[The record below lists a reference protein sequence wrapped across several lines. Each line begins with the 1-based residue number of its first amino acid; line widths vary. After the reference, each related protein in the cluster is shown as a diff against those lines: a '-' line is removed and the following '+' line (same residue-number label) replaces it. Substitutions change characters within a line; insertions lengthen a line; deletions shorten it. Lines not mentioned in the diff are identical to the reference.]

1 MIAFLTL
8 IPLFFIATF
17 AIDVGWHRGWELL
30 ARRRVGELLFN
41 TVRLV
46 VGCSILCAVI
56 GVGAAW
62 LVERTSLPGRRIW
75 AALLVAPLAVPAF
88 VNGYSWVSLT
98 SAVEGFGGALLIVTL
113 SYFPLVFLPVLA
125 TLRRLDPTLEEAGAT
140 LGQSSI
146 KTFFRV
152 VLPQLRPA
160 ILGGTLLVGLH
171 LLAEFGALQMLRYS
185 TFTTG
190 IYDQYQSSFNGPA
203 ANMLASVLVLFCLLL
218 LILELKAAGRRRY
231 SRVGAGA
238 PHPPEPM
245 QLGRMTVPAVVGF
258 ALLVALSLGVPV
270 GSLAYWLLVGSSTTF
285 DWSSLARAT
294 FTSIGLGAA
303 GAVLAVLAA
312 LPLARL
318 VSRNH
323 SRLATVFERSTYIAS
338 SLPGIVVALA
348 LVTASIRWAQP
359 LYQTLPLLLI
369 AYVLMFLPRALVTAR
384 SAFKQLPPIYDEVS
398 YSLGVG
404 RVDTLRRVTIP
415 VIAPG
420 LAAGAA
426 LVFIAVATEL
436 TATLLLAPLG
446 VNTLA
451 TEFWDR
457 SSSVAFGAAAP
468 YASLMVLISLPA
480 TFLLLRASRRAIDL

>member
-1 MIAFLTL
+1 MGGRAHDAPRPATL
-8 IPLFFIATF
+8 GGAACCAARRTGLRQRLRLGVS
-17 AIDVGWHRGWELL
+17 DVG
-30 ARRRVGELLFN
+30 
-41 TVRLV
+41 
-46 VGCSILCAVI
+46 
-56 GVGAAW
+56 
-62 LVERTSLPGRRIW
+62 GRRLW
-75 AALLVAPLAVPAF
+75 WCPSDCHLVLLSV
-88 VNGYSWVSLT
+88 
-98 SAVEGFGGALLIVTL
+98 GF
-113 SYFPLVFLPVLA
+113 SPVLA

-140 LGQSSI
+140 LGQSSAQ
-146 KTFFRV
+146 TFFRV

-190 IYDQYQSSFNGPA
+190 IYDQYRSSFNGPA
-203 ANMLASVLVLFCLLL
+203 ANMLASVLVLCCLLL
-218 LILELKAAGRRRY
+218 LVLELRVAGRRRY
-231 SRVGAGA
+231 ARVGAGA
-238 PHPPEPM
+238 PHPPELAK
-245 QLGRMTVPAVVGF
+245 LGRLTVPVMAGIAV
-258 ALLVALSLGVPV
+258 LVVLSLGVPL
-270 GSLAYWLLVGSSTTF
+270 GSLVYWLVVGSSTTF
-285 DWSSLARAT
+285 EWPSLLRAA

-303 GAVLAVLAA
+303 GAALAVLAA

-318 VSRNH
+318 VTRSH

-348 LVTASIRWAQP
+348 LVTASIRWVEP
-359 LYQTLPLLLI
+359 LYQTLPLLLT

-384 SAFKQLPPIYDEVS
+384 SAFKQLPPIYDDVS
-398 YSLGVG
+398 HSLGAG
-404 RVDTLRRVTIP
+404 QLDTLRRVTLP

-420 LAAGAA
+420 IAAGAA

-446 VNTLA
+446 VSTLA

-480 TFLLLRASRRAIDL
+480 TFLLLRMSRRAIDL